1 MPAHRFYNLVVA
13 FLKDDKLPEG
23 IEQIDN
29 ALAQADLAS
38 HPFFDTVIESVF
50 EQTATNGPARTTTKR
65 ETPIEEQTRRAKESR
80 GMPYRVP
87 EWWAGEQAAYKNS
100 MAAMKKAPKDIGQK
114 VN

>member
-1 MPAHRFYNLVVA
+1 MPAYRFYNLVVTY
-13 FLKDDKLPEG
+13 LKDDKMPEG

-29 ALAQADLAS
+29 ALAQADLS
-38 HPFFDTVIESVF
+38 PHPFFDTVIGSVF
-50 EQTATNGPARTTTKR
+50 ETTETNGPARTTTKR
-65 ETPIEEQTRRAKESR
+65 EVPIEEQVRRSKEAK